1 MRAGSGH
8 RPGRASRIL
17 VAIAHRPVPG
27 LLDTIFV
34 HAGLPK
40 TGTSAIQEG
49 LRSLSQAGLLA
60 RVGYPCPDPATGAGN
75 GTALAR
81 ELIFTN
87 LAPTPTARLEA
98 LVGELVAAHAGRAPN
113 LLISSEDLCYADV
126 EKFSRLREVLRG
138 HARSVRLLVAV
149 RPFRPWSYSVYLQLV
164 KAHALAADFDAEW
177 LRGHARDFLWYFR
190 NLDRFGVDTTVF
202 RYRHADLL
210 RHFLGLVG
218 EDEAL
223 AAKVPDTVANRSLA
237 VEELGVL
244 RAINAVFADE
254 ALGRAV
260 SEAFARQW
268 PDRRG
273 ARFPAECAPAFAAFA
288 ADFARQLE
296 ALPGPVMESVKA
308 ILFAPDEAAP
318 ATTPAHAVPERLGAP
333 EVEVALRA
341 VRDHFRACAEDAALH
356 RGLVDHGAGLAR
368 TADAFDPIHYLLMH
382 PDVLRAGT
390 DPRRHFEQHGR
401 AEGRMAAFV
410 SPGAGLSDP
419 P

>member
-1 MRAGSGH
+1 
-8 RPGRASRIL
+8 
-17 VAIAHRPVPG
+17 
-27 LLDTIFV
+27 LLDTIFL

-49 LRSLSQAGLLA
+49 LRSLSRAGLLA
-60 RVGYPCPDPATGAGN
+60 RVGYPCPEPEAGAGN

-87 LAPTPTARLEA
+87 PAPTPDARMHA
-98 LVGELVAAHAGRAPN
+98 LVRELVDANGARAPN

-126 EKFSRLREVLRG
+126 GKFSRLREVLLG
-138 HARSVRLLVAV
+138 HARSVRLLVGV
-149 RPFRPWSYSVYLQLV
+149 RPLKPWSYSVYLQLV
-164 KAHALAADFDAEW
+164 KAHALAADFDADW
-177 LRGHARDFLWYFR
+177 LQGHARDFLWYFR

-202 RYRHADLL
+202 RYRYADLL

-223 AAKVPDTVANRSLA
+223 AEAVPDTVANRSLG

-254 ALGRAV
+254 TLGRAV

-268 PDRRG
+268 PERHG
-273 ARFPAECAPAFAAFA
+273 ARFPADRASAFATFA
-288 ADFARQLE
+288 ADFARRLDD
-296 ALPGPVMESVKA
+296 LPGPVMDQVKA
-308 ILFAPDEAAP
+308 ILFAPGEDAP
-318 ATTPAHAVPERLGAP
+318 AATPAQTAPESLGAA

-341 VRDHFRACAEDAALH
+341 LRDHFSTRTEDAALH
-356 RGLVDHGAGLAR
+356 RGLLGYSAGLAR

-401 AEGRMAAFV
+401 AEGRPAAFIP
-410 SPGAGLSDP
+410 PGADPCDP

>member
-1 MRAGSGH
+1 M
-8 RPGRASRIL
+8 
-17 VAIAHRPVPG
+17 
-27 LLDTIFV
+27 LDTIFL

-49 LRSLSQAGLLA
+49 LRSLSRAGLLA
-60 RVGYPCPDPATGAGN
+60 RVGYPCPDPAAGAGN

-87 LAPTPTARLEA
+87 PAPTPTGRLQS
-98 LVGELVAAHAGRAPN
+98 LVGELVAANAGRAPN

-126 EKFSRLREVLRG
+126 EKFSRLREVLRD

-260 SEAFARQW
+260 SDAFARRW
-268 PDRRG
+268 PERQG
-273 ARFPAECAPAFAAFA
+273 ARFPADRASAFAAFA
-288 ADFARQLE
+288 ADFARQLDE
-296 ALPGPVMESVKA
+296 LPGPVMDQVKA
-308 ILFAPDEAAP
+308 ILFAPGDEASA
-318 ATTPAHAVPERLGAP
+318 ATPAQAAPERLGAD
-333 EVEVALRA
+333 ELEVALRA
-341 VRDHFRACAEDAALH
+341 LREHFNARIEDAALH
-356 RGLVDHGAGLAR
+356 RGLLDYSAGLAR
-368 TADAFDPIHYLLMH
+368 TADAFDPVHYLLMH

-390 DPRRHFEQHGR
+390 DPRQHFEQHGR
-401 AEGRMAAFV
+401 AEGRPAAFIP
-410 SPGAGLSDP
+410 PGADPSDRA
-419 P
+419 

>member
-1 MRAGSGH
+1 M
-8 RPGRASRIL
+8 
-17 VAIAHRPVPG
+17 PG

-49 LRSLSQAGLLA
+49 LRSLSQAGLLG
-60 RVGYPCPDPATGAGN
+60 RVAYPCPDPAAGAGN
-75 GTALAR
+75 GTALAG

-87 LAPTPTARLEA
+87 PAPTPTGRLQA
-98 LVGELVAAHAGRAPN
+98 LVGDLVAANVGRAPS

-126 EKFSRLREVLRG
+126 EKFSRLREVLLG
-138 HARSVRLLVAV
+138 QARSVKLLVAV
-149 RPFRPWSYSVYLQLV
+149 RPFKPWSYSVYLQLV
-164 KAHALAADFDAEW
+164 KAHALAADFDADW

-190 NLDRFGVDTTVF
+190 HLDRFGVDTTVF

-210 RHFLGLVG
+210 RHFLGLIG

-223 AAKVPDTVANRSLA
+223 ASKVPDTVANRSLA
-237 VEELGVL
+237 AEELGVL

-254 ALGRAV
+254 TLGRAV
-260 SEAFARQW
+260 SDAFARRW
-268 PDRRG
+268 PERRG
-273 ARFPAECAPAFAAFA
+273 ARFPADRAEAFARFA
-288 ADFARQLE
+288 AEFARQLE
-296 ALPGPVMESVKA
+296 ALPGPVMDEVKA
-308 ILFAPDEAAP
+308 ILFAPDDAPPAASAPQAAP
-318 ATTPAHAVPERLGAP
+318 DRHGAA

-341 VRDHFRACAEDAALH
+341 LRDHFRSCADDAALH
-356 RGLVDHGAGLAR
+356 RGLLERSAGLAR

-390 DPRRHFEQHGR
+390 DPREHFEQHGR

-410 SPGAGLSDP
+410 PPGESLSDP

>member
-1 MRAGSGH
+1 MPR
-8 RPGRASRIL
+8 
-17 VAIAHRPVPG
+17 

-49 LRSLSQAGLLA
+49 LRKLSQAGRLA
-60 RVGYPCPDPATGAGN
+60 RVGYPCPEPAAGAGN
-75 GTALAR
+75 GTALAQ

-87 LAPTPTARLEA
+87 PAPTSTARMEA
-98 LVGELVAAHAGRAPN
+98 LAGELVEANAGRAPS
-113 LLISSEDLCYADV
+113 LLVSSEDLCYADM
-126 EKFSRLREVLRG
+126 EKFARLREVLLR

-149 RPFRPWSYSVYLQLV
+149 RPLMPWSYSVYLQLV
-164 KAHALAADFDAEW
+164 KAHALAADFDGDW
-177 LRGHARDFLWYFR
+177 LRGHAGQFLWYFR
-190 NLDRFGVDTTVF
+190 HLDRFGVPTTVF

-223 AAKVPDTVANRSLA
+223 AAQVPDTVANRSLA
-237 VEELGVL
+237 ADELGVL

-254 ALGRAV
+254 SLGRAV
-260 SEAFARQW
+260 SDAFAREW
-268 PDRRG
+268 PERRG
-273 ARFPAECAPAFAAFA
+273 ARFPTERAPAFAAFA
-288 ADFARQLE
+288 AGFSRQLD
-296 ALPGPVMESVKA
+296 AFPGPVMEQVKA

-318 ATTPAHAVPERLGAP
+318 AATAATAAQAAPERLGWP

-341 VRDHFRACAEDAALH
+341 LREHFRACTEDAALH
-356 RGLVDHGAGLAR
+356 RGLLGHGAGLAR

-390 DPRRHFEQHGR
+390 DPRQHFERHGR
-401 AEGRMAAFV
+401 AEGRDAAFV
-410 SPGAGLSDP
+410 PRGEGLSDP